1 MAYNSED
8 DFVIPAPRPKRD
20 KGRRP
25 VLTEEN
31 DSPFKNRSHSKLF
44 SNKSRNSNKSSVEKE
59 KSKTASQKSSS
70 QSSQE
75 SVELTSSSSHS
86 SQEAKSTRRHSSR
99 IEKTPTQSPQ
109 ISAKSSQQSA
119 ISSQLS
125 AKSSQQLAKNPQ
137 QSAKSS
143 QRSAKSSQQLA
154 KSSQQSAQSSQ
165 ESQPARGRKSV
176 SPVKTSTQ
184 RRQSQGREASKEKS
198 NPVVTSKENSNLVV
212 TSSTGQTRARRS
224 LVPLT
229 SPETTVSGK
238 RKSTSLLDGA
248 VTSSTSVGKRKSVT
262 SVEVEER
269 GRAKRV
275 IKPTAKAAGISA
287 TRSQEGSSSNK
298 PQTPKET
305 ANSQVTNSYYSIN
318 LRTVRILN
326 TN

>member
-109 ISAKSSQQSA
+109 ISAKSSQQ
-119 ISSQLS
+119 
-125 AKSSQQLAKNPQ
+125 LAKNPQ
-137 QSAKSS
+137 QPAKSS
-143 QRSAKSSQQLA
+143 QRSAKSSQQSA

-248 VTSSTSVGKRKSVT
+248 VTSASVGKRKSVT
-262 SVEVEER
+262 SVESSEMEDR

-275 IKPTAKAAGISA
+275 IKPSAKAAP
-287 TRSQEGSSSNK
+287 TESSSNK

-305 ANSQVTNSYYSIN
+305 ANFQVTNSYYSIN
-318 LRTVRILN
+318 LRAVRILN

>member
-176 SPVKTSTQ
+176 SPPKTSTQ
-184 RRQSQGREASKEKS
+184 RRQSQGREASKDKS
-198 NPVVTSKENSNLVV
+198 TSKENSNLVV

-229 SPETTVSGK
+229 SPETTVTGK
-238 RKSTSLLDGA
+238 RRSTSLLDGA

-305 ANSQVTNSYYSIN
+305 ANSQVTN
-318 LRTVRILN
+318 TVGI
-326 TN
+326 

>member
-109 ISAKSSQQSA
+109 ISAKSSQQ
-119 ISSQLS
+119 
-125 AKSSQQLAKNPQ
+125 LAKNPQ
-137 QSAKSS
+137 QPAKSS
-143 QRSAKSSQQLA
+143 QRSAKSSQQSA
-154 KSSQQSAQSSQ
+154 KSSQQSSQSSQ

-305 ANSQVTNSYYSIN
+305 ANSQVTN
-318 LRTVRILN
+318 TVNVLFDKS
-326 TN
+326 T